1 MQPLQHSAKAF
12 GDGTHPT
19 TRLLLE
25 VIAAYDSAPPKRAID
40 IGCGSGILSLA
51 VAERFGCPIIACDTQ
66 SQSIEATQANA
77 RSAGVAAHIA
87 CVQADGF
94 SHPIIAE
101 NAPYDLIMM
110 NILAEPLV
118 RLAHD
123 AYAHAAPESLTMLS
137 GILAHQKDYIIQIY
151 QSVGFELLHS
161 LGLGDWVAL
170 LLAKP

>member
-1 MQPLQHSAKAF
+1 MHTLQHSAKAF

-25 VIAAYDSAPPKRAID
+25 AIHAYDDEAPRNAID

-51 VAERFGCPIIACDTQ
+51 LAQKFGCPIIATD
-66 SQSIEATQANA
+66 IEAESITTTEANA
-77 RSAGVAAHIA
+77 RVAGMESYITA
-87 CVQADGF
+87 VQADGF
-94 SHPIIAE
+94 AHSIIAQ
-101 NAPYDLIMM
+101 NAPYDLVVM

-123 AYAHAAPESLTMLS
+123 AYAHAAHESLTMLS
-137 GILAHQKDYIIQIY
+137 GILSHQKDYVVDIY
-151 QSVGFELLHS
+151 QSVGFEPLHV
-161 LGLGDWVAL
+161 LRLGDWCAL